1 MKRCRPENIEF
12 SSEQSQE
19 KGRSVAT
26 TGENFF
32 TPIFFIII
40 IVFFIVVIVGVAV
53 LHIQLVVTYSV
64 TRAII
69 CEVNK
74 AGMKKTEGIFV
85 QGTENT
91 RLVAISGF

>member
-1 MKRCRPENIEF
+1 MKRCRPENIEI

-40 IVFFIVVIVGVAV
+40 IIVFFVVVVVAV

-91 RLVAISGF
+91 RLVAILGS